1 MRPAPLPFPAPPCG
15 QLGVGAFA
23 RRAAF
28 SSRARRGPWCPVA
41 CCASPFVGP
50 MRVIALPFLLNGE
63 ASPP

>member
-1 MRPAPLPFPAPPCG
+1 MMCALPPLPAPPRG

-28 SSRARRGPWCPVA
+28 SSRARRGLLRPLA
-41 CCASPFVGP
+41 CCASLLVGP
-50 MRVIALPFLLNGE
+50 VRVIALPFLLNGE